1 MCDLL
6 HKVIKDTAASAIPS
20 WILVLREANCHAGRT
35 FKQIY
40 VESHKKRDWGTNFL
54 AMWVC
59 QLESRFLSPSQAGWL
74 QTQLTSWLQSHES
87 FWVRTTQLIHLQKLC
102 EIINIYCY
110 FKPLCLR
117 IIFHV
122 AIDNKYIT
130 DMLIINCVYSVAKSC
145 PTLCNPVD
153 CGTLGLP
160 APHHLPELAQVHVY
174 WIGDAI

>member
-74 QTQLTSWLQSHES
+74 QTQLTSWLQPHES

-102 EIINIYCY
+102 EIINIYCFNMLSY
-110 FKPLCLR
+110 GIICYIAIGNWCTVSTSCLLKVSHFSSVTVFSLFLC
-117 IIFHV
+117 I
-122 AIDNKYIT
+122 
-130 DMLIINCVYSVAKSC
+130 
-145 PTLCNPVD
+145 
-153 CGTLGLP
+153 
-160 APHHLPELAQVHVY
+160 
-174 WIGDAI
+174 